1 MEDTFQVTI
10 SYIERFIADPDSAK
24 LWKKRSDYNVSEN
37 HEISRQYRVQFATVI
52 KENFTSRCGNDYP
65 TTFYDAMKL
74 INPDSWE
81 HEEIFSFDPKS
92 RAIFSKFKPTN
103 FLDKEVMSL
112 TDDTF
117 IRKTLEH
124 QDIDVDAI
132 LCEWRSMKSVLGR
145 GNKKDFPPVDWAS
158 IGEKVQ
164 GHENLF
170 GLIDYFLFQS
180 VFEC

>member
-10 SYIERFIADPDSAK
+10 SCLERFIADPD
-24 LWKKRSDYNVSEN
+24 
-37 HEISRQYRVQFATVI
+37 
-52 KENFTSRCGNDYP
+52 FTSQCGNDYP

-81 HEEIFSFDPKS
+81 YEEMFSFDPKS
-92 RAIFSKFKPTN
+92 RD

-124 QDIDVDAI
+124 
-132 LCEWRSMKSVLGR
+132 
-145 GNKKDFPPVDWAS
+145 
-158 IGEKVQ
+158 
-164 GHENLF
+164 
-170 GLIDYFLFQS
+170 
-180 VFEC
+180 